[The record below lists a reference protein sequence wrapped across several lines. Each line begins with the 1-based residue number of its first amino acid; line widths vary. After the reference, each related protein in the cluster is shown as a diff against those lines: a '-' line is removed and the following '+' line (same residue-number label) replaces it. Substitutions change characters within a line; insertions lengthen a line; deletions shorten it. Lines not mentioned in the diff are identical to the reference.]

1 MKRLFIP
8 MFVVCSALAVAS
20 CATKNH
26 ALAQNA
32 NVSQTADTQNNYY
45 PNIASGAPTTPD
57 DPAPAGA
64 GWPVIFKDG
73 TTSYTIYEPECDSW
87 NGQQFSGR
95 SAVAVQAAGQ
105 AEPIYGVVTFNAIT
119 LVNKSARTVTLAN
132 FKVTSA
138 DFPSARTQPQNY
150 LNPIAQNLPKR
161 APALELDRLESSL
174 AINAPPKA
182 DRLNNTPP
190 KVIVATRPSVLVY
203 VDGAPALRPVAGTDL
218 QRVINSRMLLL
229 KDSTGAYYLHLF
241 DGYLTAPSLEGPWK
255 VASEPPAGATTAEQE
270 ATASGQV
277 DLMQGTPDAV
287 TQKIPSLKNPPVP
300 DVYVATRP
308 TELIQLHGQP
318 EFASIPGTDLL
329 YAENTS
335 GNVFKSLA
343 DQQTY
348 ILISG
353 RWYRAASL
361 DGPWLFVP
369 GNELPHDF
377 ANIPDSSPKE
387 NVKASVPGTPQ
398 AEEALIANSVPESS
412 AVPRNSQMPAPQY
425 DGAVKLA
432 PVEGTPLQYV
442 VNSPTPVIEVTPQS
456 WYACS
461 DGVWYN
467 AASASGPWNVA
478 TFVPP
483 VIYTIPPDSPLHY
496 LTYVQVYGTSPDS
509 VYEGYT
515 PGYMGTEVAD
525 DGTVVYGTGY
535 DYNPWIGSVWYG
547 PPITW
552 GWGFDC
558 CWNP

>member
-1 MKRLFIP
+1 
-8 MFVVCSALAVAS
+8 
-20 CATKNH
+20 
-26 ALAQNA
+26 
-32 NVSQTADTQNNYY
+32 
-45 PNIASGAPTTPD
+45 
-57 DPAPAGA
+57 
-64 GWPVIFKDG
+64 
-73 TTSYTIYEPECDSW
+73 
-87 NGQQFSGR
+87 
-95 SAVAVQAAGQ
+95 
-105 AEPIYGVVTFNAIT
+105 
-119 LVNKSARTVTLAN
+119 
-132 FKVTSA
+132 
-138 DFPSARTQPQNY
+138 
-150 LNPIAQNLPKR
+150 
-161 APALELDRLESSL
+161 
-174 AINAPPKA
+174 
-182 DRLNNTPP
+182 
-190 KVIVATRPSVLVY
+190 
-203 VDGAPALRPVAGTDL
+203 
-218 QRVINSRMLLL
+218 
-229 KDSTGAYYLHLF
+229 
-241 DGYLTAPSLEGPWK
+241 

>member
-1 MKRLFIP
+1 
-8 MFVVCSALAVAS
+8 
-20 CATKNH
+20 
-26 ALAQNA
+26 
-32 NVSQTADTQNNYY
+32 
-45 PNIASGAPTTPD
+45 
-57 DPAPAGA
+57 
-64 GWPVIFKDG
+64 
-73 TTSYTIYEPECDSW
+73 
-87 NGQQFSGR
+87 
-95 SAVAVQAAGQ
+95 
-105 AEPIYGVVTFNAIT
+105 
-119 LVNKSARTVTLAN
+119 
-132 FKVTSA
+132 VTSA